1 MAESPKVRVLVA
13 EDDFLI
19 ARTICGLLKERGY
32 MVAGEAHSGQ
42 EAIEMTQSLRPD
54 VVLMDV
60 AIPDMD
66 GIEASLVIQRI
77 CPTPV
82 IILTAYEA
90 LSLVERAAA
99 AGIAAYL
106 VKPPNARQLERA
118 IIIARARFGDLM
130 ELRRLNHQ
138 LQLINA
144 DLEHFSR
151 TVAHDLR
158 HLLSP
163 IMGYAEILCL
173 DYETVTPEEARK
185 DLLTIVQATRDMNNL
200 IDELLTLARA
210 RQEHVE
216 VAPMDMAEVVSDV
229 LRRMD
234 YTIEEHHA
242 QIITASDW
250 PVSVGHAPWITE
262 VWLNYLSNAIK
273 YGGETPVVEMGWS
286 PEAESLVGVYWS
298 PPEEDE
304 WRAVSQTGALFPPK
318 SAPGDGAV
326 VYFWVRDHGSGI
338 APDRLPDVFN
348 AFTQLHQTKL
358 RGHGL
363 GLSIVKRIVERLG
376 GRVGVKSALGMGSTF
391 IFTLPLA
398 TDEPAGGQTP
408 RAQRI

>member
-1 MAESPKVRVLVA
+1 
-13 EDDFLI
+13 
-19 ARTICGLLKERGY
+19 
-32 MVAGEAHSGQ
+32 
-42 EAIEMTQSLRPD
+42 

-66 GIEASLVIQRI
+66 GIEASIAIQRI
-77 CPTPV
+77 CPTPI

-130 ELRRLNHQ
+130 EMRRLNHQ
-138 LQLINA
+138 LRLINA
-144 DLEHFSR
+144 DLERFSR

-163 IMGYAEILCL
+163 IMGYAEVLYM
-173 DYETVTPEEARK
+173 DYDTISPEEARK
-185 DLLTIVQATRDMNNL
+185 DLLTIVQVAKDMNNL
-200 IDELLTLARA
+200 IDELLALARA

-216 VAPMDMAEVVSDV
+216 VVPLDMAAVLNDV

-234 YTIEEHHA
+234 YAIRERQA
-242 QIITASDW
+242 QVVMASDW
-250 PVSVGHAPWITE
+250 PVCLGHAPWVTE

-273 YGGETPVVEMGWS
+273 YGGETPTVELGWTLS
-286 PEAESLVGVYWS
+286 SKSLADVYWS

-304 WRAVSQTGALFPPK
+304 WRIVSQTGALFPPK
-318 SAPGDGAV
+318 SALEGRAV
-326 VYFWVRDHGSGI
+326 AYFWVRDRGGGI
-338 APDRLPDVFN
+338 AADKLPNVFN
-348 AFTQLHQTKL
+348 AFTQLHQVKL

-376 GRVGVKSALGMGSTF
+376 GRVGVKSTVEAGSTF

-398 TDEPAGGQTP
+398 EGEE
-408 RAQRI
+408 RVLL